1 MSLAALEDRLGYR
14 FGDRALLR
22 RAMAHRSF
30 VAETDG
36 EDSNE
41 RLEFLG
47 DAVLGWV
54 IADLVYRN
62 FTDLAEGALT
72 DLRKSVVNAH
82 ALARV
87 ADELGIGEHIMLGR
101 GEDAANGRAKVSIL
115 SDAMEA
121 VLGAVYLDGGHEP
134 TFELIERLFL
144 PRLEAAKPALHQLD
158 RKSALQELVANIQL
172 PAPEYVL
179 RSTGPDHDKTFYAE
193 VRVGDR
199 VVGHGEGRSKKA
211 AEQVAAGAALDELG
225 NRAGETAGETA
236 GDTAGD
242 TG

>member
-1 MSLAALEDRLGYR
+1 MSLAALEERIGYR
-14 FGDRALLR
+14 FTDRALLR

-36 EDSNE
+36 EVSNE

-54 IADLVYRN
+54 VADIVFRQ

-82 ALARV
+82 ALADV
-87 ADELGIGEHIMLGR
+87 AGQLGVGEHIMLGR

-121 VLGAVYLDGGHEP
+121 VLGAVYLDGGYDA
-134 TFELIERLFL
+134 TFGLIERLFL
-144 PRLEAAKPALHQLD
+144 PRLEAARPALHQLD
-158 RKSALQELVANIQL
+158 RKSALQEVAAGRAL
-172 PAPEYVL
+172 PAPVYLL

-193 VRVGDR
+193 VRVGDE
-199 VVGHGEGRSKKA
+199 VVGRGEGRSKKA
-211 AEQVAAGAALDELG
+211 AEQVAAGIALAEL
-225 NRAGETAGETA
+225 AQQAPQA
-236 GDTAGD
+236 
-242 TG
+242 